1 MNLGEL
7 KAELKQHGIRVVG
20 TLRNDS
26 EGGKVVVFFSSD
38 QKIVFPFR
46 PNNIYPLP
54 LRSADDTTPVNSEK
68 VAALK
73 RALLPDQR
81 DEA

>member
-7 KAELKQHGIRVVG
+7 RAELKQHGIKLVG
-20 TLRNDS
+20 ILRNDS
-26 EGGKVVVFFSSD
+26 DGGKVVVFFSSD

-54 LRSADDTTPVNSEK
+54 LKSSDDSTPVNSEK
-68 VAALK
+68 IAALK
-73 RALLPDQR
+73 RALLPDER
-81 DEA
+81 D